1 MAKNTKK
8 TPVARLNIYVPD
20 SATRR
25 QVKTAAAKRDLSVSE
40 YCLRAI
46 TRQLIGDGERSPQG
60 KDLHPLATAIETA
73 RRFQAET
80 FGGRVFAVSSAELI
94 QEAREERTGR

>member
-1 MAKNTKK
+1 MAKDAKN

-20 SATRR
+20 PAIRR

-46 TRQLIGDGERSPQG
+46 TRQLIGDGEKPPQENV
-60 KDLHPLATAIETA
+60 LHPAVETA
-73 RRFQAET
+73 RRFQKET
-80 FGGRVFAVSSAELI
+80 FGGRAFTVSSADLI
-94 QEAREERTGR
+94 QEAREEQSGR